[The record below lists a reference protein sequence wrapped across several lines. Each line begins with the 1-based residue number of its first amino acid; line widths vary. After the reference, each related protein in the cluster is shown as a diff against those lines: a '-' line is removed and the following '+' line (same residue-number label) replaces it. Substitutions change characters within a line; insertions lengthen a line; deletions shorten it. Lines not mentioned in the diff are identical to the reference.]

1 MPRNRPTMRGS
12 GTEQSFMSDP
22 PTIHPDAAFDPTAVG
37 GGAFSRD
44 IAGARLR
51 IAGAQDERDL
61 QRAAAEIRSLWQR
74 VAGQA
79 ASEPTTRLIST
90 LNDALTQRVIDL
102 ACAGEEMAG
111 MRWCWI
117 ALGSEGR
124 QEQTLSSDQDNGM
137 ILAGSGGA
145 EAMRDR
151 MLPLAL
157 RINETLDACGFP
169 LCTGQIMASNPQWCL
184 DLHEWRERFAS
195 WIIEGDPPGLLNAT
209 IFFDLRPL
217 YGAGELAQALMG
229 WLGKMAPDNP
239 RFLFQMT
246 ANALRRKAPLGLLRD
261 FVVAK
266 RGEFA
271 GTIDLKLDAATLFV
285 DAARIYGLACGAR
298 ASNTAH
304 RLRRASEMGRL
315 APKDVQAWI
324 LAFDC
329 IQRLRLK
336 TQQRCFE
343 RGMPMHNH
351 VDPDELEAG
360 ERRLLLDALRQAR
373 VLQKHLALDY
383 LDARQGI

>member
-1 MPRNRPTMRGS
+1 
-12 GTEQSFMSDP
+12 MSDP
-22 PTIHPDAAFDPTAVG
+22 PTIHPDAAFDPTGVEA
-37 GGAFSRD
+37 GAFTRD
-44 IAGARLR
+44 IEGARLR
-51 IAGAQDERDL
+51 IAGAQDEGGL
-61 QRAAAEIRSLWQR
+61 QRAAAEIRSLWHR

-79 ASEPTTRLIST
+79 AAEPLTRFIST
-90 LNDALTQRVIDL
+90 LNDALTRRVVDL
-102 ACAGEEMAG
+102 ACAGEDMES

-145 EAMRDR
+145 EAMRGR

-157 RINETLDACGFP
+157 RINEALDACGFP

-195 WIIEGDPPGLLNAT
+195 WIIEGDPLALLNAT

-217 YGAGELAQALMG
+217 YGADDLAQALTD
-229 WLGKMAPDNP
+229 WLAQMAPDNP

-246 ANALRRKAPLGLLRD
+246 ANALRRKVPLGLLRD
-261 FVVAK
+261 FVVPK
-266 RGEFA
+266 SGEFA
-271 GTIDLKLDAATLFV
+271 GTIDLKLDAATLFI

-298 ASNTAH
+298 ASNTAD
-304 RLRRASEMGRL
+304 RLRRAGEAGRL
-315 APKDVQAWI
+315 EPQDVQAWI

-329 IQRLRLK
+329 IQMLRLK

-343 RGMPMHNH
+343 RGMAMHNH
-351 VDPDELEAG
+351 VAPNELEAG
-360 ERRLLLDALRQAR
+360 ERRALLDALRQAR
-373 VLQKHLALDY
+373 ALQKHLALDY
-383 LDARQGI
+383 LDSRQGI